1 MGLTILFSLFAIFS
15 LWGASSD
22 DDASTRKNLTY
33 CFIISILA
41 IVTINIF

>member
-1 MGLTILFSLFAIFS
+1 MGLTILFSIFAIYS

-33 CFIISILA
+33 CFIASILA